1 MFVAGATLPV
11 WILSLLAAL
20 LFDQAF
26 RGRDIVKAAFF
37 LPVLPPIVV
46 VAVIW
51 RVLLHPNGVMT
62 WLIGGRWGMTEIRW
76 LADAVLAPLSM
87 IAVHDW
93 AAIPFFMVIWLAGLA
108 GIPAELREAAALDG
122 AGSGAH
128 LLVYRAAAPAR
139 DRRAGGC
146 AVLDQCIPGIRAA
159 IRAADRPRRTGEFD
173 AGARL
178 AGAEIRVPVFPHGR
192 RGRGLDGDVR
202 DDPARH
208 DRAAAVQPPCVSV
221 PFRLLIAVAA
231 AAIFAFPIW
240 FMVTSAFKAEAEVQ
254 AIPMHFLPHDFQGFA
269 QFRQAAEI
277 APLWRYFLNSW
288 IYAASHVGVTVF
300 FGALAGFGFA
310 KYRFPGRTLLFLAV
324 LSTIMV
330 PFQVLVVP
338 LFIEVK
344 WFGWENSY
352 AGLIIPG
359 MMNAFGVFM
368 MRQYASD
375 LPDELIEAARVDGAG
390 EFHIFLRI
398 ALPLLLPALAS
409 LAIIVFIW
417 SWGNF
422 LWPLV
427 IVQDKDL
434 NVLSVGLTSYSQ
446 PYQREPMWGAAMAA
460 STVATLPIAA
470 LFVFFQRYF
479 VKGLTAAAVKG

>member
-1 MFVAGATLPV
+1 
-11 WILSLLAAL
+11 
-20 LFDQAF
+20 
-26 RGRDIVKAAFF
+26 
-37 LPVLPPIVV
+37 
-46 VAVIW
+46 
-51 RVLLHPNGVMT
+51 
-62 WLIGGRWGMTEIRW
+62 
-76 LADAVLAPLSM
+76 M
-87 IAVHDW
+87 IA
-93 AAIPFFMVIWLAGLA
+93 
-108 GIPAELREAAALDG
+108 
-122 AGSGAH
+122 
-128 LLVYRAAAPAR
+128 
-139 DRRAGGC
+139 
-146 AVLDQCIPGIRAA
+146 
-159 IRAADRPRRTGEFD
+159 T
-173 AGARL
+173 
-178 AGAEIRVPVFPHGR
+178 
-192 RGRGLDGDVR
+192 
-202 DDPARH
+202 
-208 DRAAAVQPPCVSV
+208 
-221 PFRLLIAVAA
+221 AA

-240 FMVTSAFKAEAEVQ
+240 FMATSAFKAESEVH
-254 AIPMHFLPHDFQGFA
+254 AIPLHLLPHHFQGFA

-288 IYAASHVGVTVF
+288 IYSASHVAVTVF
-300 FGALAGFGFA
+300 LGALAGFGFA

-344 WFGWENSY
+344 LLGWENSY

-417 SWGNF
+417 AWGNF

-427 IVQDKDL
+427 IVQDKNL
-434 NVLSVGLTSYSQ
+434 NVLSVGMTSYSQ
-446 PYQREPMWGAAMAA
+446 PYQREPMWAAAMAA

>member
-1 MFVAGATLPV
+1 M
-11 WILSLLAAL
+11 S
-20 LFDQAF
+20 
-26 RGRDIVKAAFF
+26 
-37 LPVLPPIVV
+37 
-46 VAVIW
+46 
-51 RVLLHPNGVMT
+51 
-62 WLIGGRWGMTEIRW
+62 
-76 LADAVLAPLSM
+76 
-87 IAVHDW
+87 
-93 AAIPFFMVIWLAGLA
+93 
-108 GIPAELREAAALDG
+108 
-122 AGSGAH
+122 
-128 LLVYRAAAPAR
+128 
-139 DRRAGGC
+139 RRA
-146 AVLDQCIPGIRAA
+146 L
-159 IRAADRPRRTGEFD
+159 
-173 AGARL
+173 
-178 AGAEIRVPVFPHGR
+178 
-192 RGRGLDGDVR
+192 
-202 DDPARH
+202 
-208 DRAAAVQPPCVSV
+208 
-221 PFRLLIAVAA
+221 RLLIALVA

-240 FMVTSAFKAEAEVQ
+240 FMVSSAFKAEAEVQ
-254 AIPMHFLPHDFQGFA
+254 AIPMHLLPHQFQGLA
-269 QFRQAAEI
+269 QFRLAAEI

-288 IYAASHVGVTVF
+288 IYSSAHVAVTVF

-338 LFIEVK
+338 LFVEVK
-344 WFGWENSY
+344 VFGWQNSY

-368 MRQYASD
+368 MRQYATE

-434 NVLSVGLTSYSQ
+434 NVLSVGMTSYSQ

-460 STVATLPIAA
+460 STVATMPIAA